1 MKVIFV
7 VVGAVVGLLLVRVFM
22 LDTIEEIGWRM
33 FWDALFKGNIST
45 KGIRMVFES
54 ATFTKSAIGMVVG
67 GILGFLATSIFATA
81 RRSGK

>member
-7 VVGAVVGLLLVRVFM
+7 VVGAMVGLLLVRVFM

-45 KGIRMVFES
+45 RGIRMVFES
-54 ATFTKSAIGMVVG
+54 ATFTKSVIGMAAG
-67 GILGFLATSIFATA
+67 GFLGFLATTKFATA
-81 RRSGK
+81 KNRGK